1 MRTVISGD
9 RAAWARDSAHSSGVS
24 VPIQLGI
31 DTPTYVALYGTGVRG
46 APAGSV
52 GVLIQGVSVPV
63 LYAGPQPEYD
73 GLDQINIELPLSLRG
88 AGEVDVV
95 VQAGG
100 VLSNTARI
108 QII

>member
-1 MRTVISGD
+1 
-9 RAAWARDSAHSSGVS
+9 
-24 VPIQLGI
+24 
-31 DTPTYVALYGTGVRG
+31 VALYGTGVRG
-46 APAGSV
+46 NPPGSV
-52 GVLIQGVSVPV
+52 AVLIDGASVPV

-73 GLDQINIELPLSLRG
+73 GLDQIIIALPLTLRG

-95 VQAGG
+95 VEAGG